1 MTTDIIEVK
10 AMSLDEAKKRAMRV
24 LDITEEQIINIAE
37 KVKSKS
43 FFGFFAKEGVYEVE
57 YTEEKVAAETEKPA
71 AKPKNIARDLRK
83 ERAEKAAAEK
93 AEKFGKTE
101 KSEKEKETK
110 KQDRQDKIEKTFKER
125 AERAE
130 RNNKIE
136 PKELKRETAREKKD
150 VPADMEK
157 VAEIIAKTK
166 ELLENMG
173 LNLEVEFLRMD
184 GKSYIINLS
193 GEDKG
198 IIIGKKGK
206 TLNSFEYLLNSLIKD
221 ARVDIDVEGF
231 KEKRTDTLV
240 ELANKMAMKAIK
252 TRKVVRLNPM
262 PPRERKIIHEIVNQY
277 PELDTFSEGKDPKR
291 YIVIKRKSR

>member
-10 AMSLDEAKKRAMRV
+10 AMSADEAKKRAVRV
-24 LDITEEQIINIAE
+24 LGVEADQVLNVKE
-37 KVKSKS
+37 KVKSRS
-43 FFGFFAKEGVYEVE
+43 FFGFFAKEGVYEIE
-57 YTEEKVAAETEKPA
+57 YTEEKKETEVE
-71 AKPKNIARDLRK
+71 KPKFIARDLRK

-93 AEKFGKTE
+93 EKKQEKTVKEPAKEVKVHKE
-101 KSEKEKETK
+101 KKETK
-110 KQDRQDKIEKTFKER
+110 EPVKQEIVK
-125 AERAE
+125 
-130 RNNKIE
+130 
-136 PKELKRETAREKKD
+136 EKKD
-150 VPADMEK
+150 IPADPEK
-157 VAEIIAKTK
+157 VAEIIDKTK
-166 ELLENMG
+166 ELLSNMG
-173 LNLEVEFLRMD
+173 LNLEAEFVRMD
-184 GKSYIINLS
+184 GKNYIINLS

-252 TRKVVRLNPM
+252 TKRVVRLNPM
-262 PPRERKIIHEIVNQY
+262 PPRERKIIHEIINKY
-277 PELDTFSEGKDPKR
+277 PELDTFSEGRDPKR